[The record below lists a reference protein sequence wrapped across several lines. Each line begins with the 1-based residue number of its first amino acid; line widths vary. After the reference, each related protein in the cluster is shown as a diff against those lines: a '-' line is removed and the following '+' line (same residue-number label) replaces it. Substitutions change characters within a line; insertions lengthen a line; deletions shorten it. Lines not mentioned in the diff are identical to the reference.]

1 MFKLTGLIVKVGWS
15 RWMWMTG
22 LFGESWD
29 HMSYS
34 GSLTANVIYVYD
46 VPTLYVYTVH
56 YNEHILLLLFYNVG
70 MKTPAADFSFFFDI
84 LKLKNKHDSKFISR
98 TITGLELSHL

>member
-22 LFGESWD
+22 SYGEPWD

-34 GSLTANVIYVYD
+34 GSLTADVIYEYD
-46 VPTLYVYTVH
+46 VPTPYVYTVH
-56 YNEHILLLLFYNVG
+56 YNEHIFYYY
-70 MKTPAADFSFFFDI
+70 
-84 LKLKNKHDSKFISR
+84 FIM
-98 TITGLELSHL
+98 LA